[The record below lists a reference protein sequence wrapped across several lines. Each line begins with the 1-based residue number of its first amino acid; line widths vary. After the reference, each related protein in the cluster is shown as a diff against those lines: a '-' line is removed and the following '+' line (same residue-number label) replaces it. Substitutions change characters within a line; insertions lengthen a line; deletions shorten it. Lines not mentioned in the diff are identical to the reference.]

1 MHFSYGHHAVTAAQQ
16 VHDFGSAFEF
26 GFDSASTPRPGLGK
40 ACPYLAM
47 APGRRLA
54 TRARRLSPSG
64 PQASALSTPRFRPA
78 LVPGPG
84 PALKFGVVERDTGT
98 TAGKDE
104 HAGGDQL
111 VTDMSGRAGVP
122 GSGGDAGGF
131 GEDMI

>member
-1 MHFSYGHHAVTAAQQ
+1 MPVSCHGARSKVGDSGQTFVTIWPASFSALHAVL
-16 VHDFGSAFEF
+16 S
-26 GFDSASTPRPGLGK
+26 S
-40 ACPYLAM
+40 
-47 APGRRLA
+47 
-54 TRARRLSPSG
+54 RAR
-64 PQASALSTPRFRPA
+64 TRP
-78 LVPGPG
+78 VC

-131 GEDMI
+131 GEDMIATVTDLAELGY